1 MSRDKSV
8 VFAFPRAW
16 EPGDASQH
24 AKPVESFPAPGK
36 DLVRITLV
44 SHVPD
49 KFIAG
54 CSKHLMQRNRQFNG
68 TEIGGK
74 MPSGFGD
81 GVNQKRADLRA
92 QLLQLSEIQP
102 FDVGWGMD
110 RV

>member
-36 DLVRITLV
+36 DLVRITLM

-54 CSKHLMQRNRQFNG
+54 CSKHFVQRNRQFDG
-68 TEIGGK
+68 SEIGRK

-81 GVNQKRADLRA
+81 GVDQKCTDLRA

-102 FDVGWGMD
+102 FDVGRGMN

>member
-1 MSRDKSV
+1 M
-8 VFAFPRAW
+8 
-16 EPGDASQH
+16 
-24 AKPVESFPAPGK
+24 
-36 DLVRITLV
+36 RITLV

-81 GVNQKRADLRA
+81 RVNQKRADLRA

-102 FDVGWGMD
+102 FDVGRGMD

>member
-81 GVNQKRADLRA
+81 GVIFFPRTRLKIASILNVNSSILNG
-92 QLLQLSEIQP
+92 LVI
-102 FDVGWGMD
+102 
-110 RV
+110 

>member
-1 MSRDKSV
+1 MSSIKYIALAFFSLWKSAHSAV
-8 VFAFPRAW
+8 LSK
-16 EPGDASQH
+16 GI
-24 AKPVESFPAPGK
+24 KSFPAPGK

-102 FDVGWGMD
+102 FDVGRGMD

>member
-36 DLVRITLV
+36 DLVRITLM

-54 CSKHLMQRNRQFNG
+54 CSKFNG

-81 GVNQKRADLRA
+81 GVDQKRADLRA

-102 FDVGWGMD
+102 FDVGRGMD